1 MLHTGY
7 SNRPML
13 KDVNTVINFDIPP
26 VYNTYKESAQLVND
40 EYGSVLTL
48 VSPLIKGEMEILEH
62 LQKKL
67 LKNFARDDMFK
78 CIPVLWT
85 ELNRLKSR
93 VETVIATLSNKAV

>member
-1 MLHTGY
+1 
-7 SNRPML
+7 
-13 KDVNTVINFDIPP
+13 
-26 VYNTYKESAQLVND
+26 LVND

-48 VSPLIKGEMEILEH
+48 VSPLVKGEPEILEH

-67 LKNFARDDMFK
+67 LKNFARDDMMK

>member
-1 MLHTGY
+1 M
-7 SNRPML
+7 
-13 KDVNTVINFDIPP
+13 
-26 VYNTYKESAQLVND
+26 
-40 EYGSVLTL
+40 LTL
-48 VSPLIKGEMEILEH
+48 VSPLVKGEPEILQH

-67 LKNFARDDMFK
+67 LKNFARDDLLK